1 MLENLVSFTILAGLL
16 TLLPGLDTAQVL
28 RSVAIGGRSTGYAT
42 LFGILGGVWIWGVS
56 AALGISALLI
66 ASEIAY
72 TIVKWM
78 GAIYLVYLGVKM
90 WLDSKHITTETIAEK
105 SEQKRTFAKT
115 FFRALFI
122 TLSNP
127 KNGVFYVAVLPQFL
141 PDQVPAVVGG
151 FLLATIHNALT
162 FTWFSLLILGA
173 GFAKQT
179 LKNPKVQKVVERVSG
194 IALIG
199 FGVRIALEKT
209 AA

>member
-1 MLENLVSFTILAGLL
+1 MLENLLSFALLAGLL
-16 TLLPGLDTAQVL
+16 SLLPGIDTAQII
-28 RSVAIGGRSTGYAT
+28 RSVTIGGRSSGYAT
-42 LFGILGGVWIWGVS
+42 LFGILGGVWVWGVA

-78 GAIYLVYLGVKM
+78 GAAYLVYLGAKM
-90 WLDSKHITTETIAEK
+90 WLDSRKISHESIQAKVEDRTT
-105 SEQKRTFAKT
+105 FWKT
-115 FFRALFI
+115 FIRALFI

-141 PDQVPAVVGG
+141 PDQLPAVLGG

-162 FTWFSLLILGA
+162 FTWFSLIILGA
-173 GFAKQT
+173 GFAKET
-179 LKNPKVQKVVERVSG
+179 LRNPKVQRVVERVSG

-199 FGVRIALEKT
+199 FGLRIALERSM
-209 AA
+209 A